1 MLVTGNDL
9 FRPVKVK
16 SEKPGHLPVSL
27 RLNDVRTQIF
37 LCTGDSVPETTGIT
51 WSHEH
56 NGVNSSRLSSGQRV
70 AAS

>member
-1 MLVTGNDL
+1 MDACYRKVSVSLH
-9 FRPVKVK
+9 PVKVK

-51 WSHEH
+51 TF
-56 NGVNSSRLSSGQRV
+56 
-70 AAS
+70 